1 MILLSTMQIQNIQ
14 DVIDQLT
21 QITEQCKASKNRA
34 GYFAALYKRM
44 TVAVRDGINANQFE
58 DGARMEKLDM
68 IFAQRYLDAYACF
81 FSKQSCS
88 TSWQCAFGACTD
100 NALIVL
106 QHLLL
111 GINTHINLDLA
122 IASAEVAPGD
132 SIHALQND
140 FNHINSSISSL
151 IDDIQ
156 ECLCEVWLPMRMLIK
171 IANGKQMAVLNFSI
185 DKAREASWSNAVML
199 ANMNAEQKNSYIQ
212 QMDNVVKLLG
222 EKIKSPDIATR
233 FILEAI
239 HVTEYNDVERTINLI
254 DTTVI
259 NN

>member
-1 MILLSTMQIQNIQ
+1 MQIQNIQ

-21 QITEQCKASKNRA
+21 QITEKCKASQNRA
-34 GYFAALYKRM
+34 GYFATLYKRM

-58 DGARMEKLDM
+58 DGGRMEKLDI
-68 IFAQRYLDAYACF
+68 IFAQRYLDAYSCF
-81 FSKQSCS
+81 FAKQPCS
-88 TSWQCAFGACTD
+88 NSWQFTFDACTD
-100 NALIVL
+100 NSLIVL

-140 FNHINSSISSL
+140 FNRINSLISSL

-156 ECLCEVWLPMRMLIK
+156 ECLCKVWLPMRMLLR
-171 IANGKQMAVLNFSI
+171 IANGKQLPVLNFSI
-185 DKAREASWSNAVML
+185 AKAREVSWSNAVML
-199 ANMNAEQKNSYIQ
+199 ASMNAEQKNIYIQ
-212 QMDNVVKLLG
+212 QMDSVVKLLG

-233 FILEAI
+233 FMLEGI
-239 HVTEYNDVERTINLI
+239 RITEYNDVTKTINLI
-254 DTTVI
+254 DTTVV
-259 NN
+259 N